1 MSETLRFS
9 DVLTGQRKV
18 ALGKNWLRKLIFS
31 LENMYINFYV
41 KKSIKE
47 AGIKKTL
54 ENREIITIIFQTCF
68 VNLIFYHNPD
78 NF

>member
-1 MSETLRFS
+1 
-9 DVLTGQRKV
+9 
-18 ALGKNWLRKLIFS
+18 
-31 LENMYINFYV
+31 MYINFYV

-68 VNLIFYHNPD
+68 VNLIFYDSPD